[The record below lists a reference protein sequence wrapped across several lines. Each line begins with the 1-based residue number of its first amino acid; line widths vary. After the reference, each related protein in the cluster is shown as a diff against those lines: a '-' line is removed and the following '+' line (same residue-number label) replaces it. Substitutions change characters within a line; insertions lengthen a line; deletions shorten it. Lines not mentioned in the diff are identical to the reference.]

1 MSIERVPITPYGYD
15 KMKKELENLIR
26 VERPSVIKAIEEAR
40 AFGDLSENAEYESA
54 KDRQSF
60 IEGRIQE
67 LESKVSRA
75 EIINPDEITNKDR
88 VTFGLTVKME
98 DLDTG
103 EEVTYQLVGPDETE
117 PENGKISI
125 TSPIGRAMLG
135 KQVDDD
141 VSVNTPGGLREF
153 AVLEIL

>member
-1 MSIERVPITPYGYD
+1 MSIERVPMTPYGYE
-15 KMKKELENLIR
+15 KLKKELENLIR

-40 AFGDLSENAEYESA
+40 AFGDLSENAEYEAA
-54 KDRQSF
+54 KHRQSF

-75 EIINPDEITNKDR
+75 EVIDPASISNKDR
-88 VTFGLTVKME
+88 IMFGLTVKLE

-117 PENGKISI
+117 PENGRISI

-135 KQVDDD
+135 KHVDDD

-153 AVLEIL
+153 VVLDIL